1 MSYRSWLKRLV
12 PEPLITA
19 TRPLRLYF
27 DPQHRFDRK
36 FGVETTGFIEPEDL
50 GATEARPD
58 ETGGYEATPRAAFLR
73 IIRSL
78 RLEYER
84 YTFVDMGSGKGA
96 VLLYA
101 AEFPFKR
108 IVGVEFSPELHRI
121 AELNLKSYRGRA
133 VCRSIRSI
141 CMNAAVFPIPCEPSV
156 LFFFNPFKGRTLEI
170 VRENIDRTIANGHP
184 DLCVV
189 YYHTLSRHPVFDRA
203 ARLRTLRRESDYAVY
218 VASTTRAPGNGQKS
232 EKME

>member
-50 GATEARPD
+50 DATEASPD

-78 RLEYER
+78 RLEYDR

-108 IVGVEFSPELHRI
+108 IIGVEFSPELHRI
-121 AELNLKSYRGRA
+121 AELNLARYRGQA
-133 VCRSIRSI
+133 VCRSIQSI
-141 CMNAAVFPIPCEPSV
+141 CMNAAVFPIPSEPAV

-170 VRENIDRTIANGHP
+170 VRENIERTIANGHP

-203 ARLRTLRRESDYAVY
+203 ARLRMIRRESDHTVY
-218 VASTTRAPGNGQKS
+218 VPSATRASGNGQKS

>member
-1 MSYRSWLKRLV
+1 MSDRSWIKRLV
-12 PEPLITA
+12 PESLITA

-50 GATEARPD
+50 GASEASPD
-58 ETGGYEATPRAAFLR
+58 ETGGYEATPREAFLR
-73 IIRSL
+73 IIQSL
-78 RLEYER
+78 RLEYSR

-101 AEFPFKR
+101 AEFPFRR

-121 AELNLKSYRGRA
+121 AELNLASYRGRA
-133 VCRSIRSI
+133 ACRSIRSI
-141 CMNAAVFPIPCEPSV
+141 CMNAAVFPVPSEPAV
-156 LFFFNPFKGRTLEI
+156 LFFFNPFKGRTLET
-170 VRENIDRTIANGHP
+170 VRENIERSVANGQR
-184 DLCVV
+184 DLFVV
-189 YYHTLSRHPVFDRA
+189 YYHTKSRHPVFDRA
-203 ARLRTLRRESDYAVY
+203 ARLRTIQREADHTVYAPFGDP
-218 VASTTRAPGNGQKS
+218 ANGQKR